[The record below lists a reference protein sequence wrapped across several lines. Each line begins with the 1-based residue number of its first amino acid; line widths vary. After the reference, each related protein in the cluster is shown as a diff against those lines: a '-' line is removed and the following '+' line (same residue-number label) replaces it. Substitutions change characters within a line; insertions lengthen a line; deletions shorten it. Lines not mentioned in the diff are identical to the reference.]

1 MAQFVM
7 TCDDFGRDEYTN
19 SAVFSLSKKQPNVCA
34 SLMLNAPKTL
44 AAVKLAKENSIMVGL
59 HLNFDSILKR
69 GQFGLDERD
78 IIKIPPYFFNKSIME
93 RVREET
99 VAQIKQVL
107 AYGIQ
112 PAYIDSHHHSHLFL
126 SLLPYVLDMARDY
139 NIMNVRFYSRFYSND
154 TDAALALEIIDAMR
168 FKHPAAL
175 IPLPEL
181 SAAMNKF
188 DDKGTYEIMV
198 HPQVLGP
205 NSENWRTA
213 DYERALSIVNDN
225 EYEIISRTKK

>member
-19 SAVFSLSKKQPNVCA
+19 AAVVDLAKKQPNVCA
-34 SLMLNAPKTL
+34 SLMLNAPHTMNALDIAKNK
-44 AAVKLAKENSIMVGL
+44 KLTVGL
-59 HLNFDSILKR
+59 HLNFDNILKR
-69 GQFGLDERD
+69 YEFGLNEQG

-99 VAQIKQVL
+99 VAQIKQ
-107 AYGIQ
+107 AQSYGFQ

-139 NIMNVRFYSRFYSND
+139 NIMNVRFYSQFYSND

-168 FKHPAAL
+168 FKHPANL
-175 IPLPEL
+175 IPIHEL
-181 SAAMNKF
+181 GAANKF
-188 DDKGTYEIMV
+188 DDNDTYEIMV
-198 HPQVLGP
+198 HPQIKGEY
-205 NSENWRTA
+205 SEAWRMS
-213 DYERALSIVNDN
+213 DYEAAAAVIKSSSQYKIVTR
-225 EYEIISRTKK
+225 SL